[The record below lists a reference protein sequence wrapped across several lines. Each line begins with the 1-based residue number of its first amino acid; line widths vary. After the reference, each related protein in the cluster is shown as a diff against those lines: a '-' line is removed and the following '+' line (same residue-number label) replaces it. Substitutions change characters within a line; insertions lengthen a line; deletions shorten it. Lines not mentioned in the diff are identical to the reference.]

1 MEEWIPKTD
10 IGRRVQSR
18 QITDINHILDNG
30 IIILEPQIT
39 DILLPEMDNDLLMI
53 GQSKGKF
60 GGGRRRVFRQTQKKT
75 REGNKPRFA
84 AYAVVGNGDGIVGL
98 GYGKARE
105 TVPAREKALR
115 KAKLNLIKIAR
126 GSGSWEG
133 IVDEPHTIPFAVE
146 GKCGSVIVR
155 LKPAPKGKGLV
166 AEKEVQK
173 ILRLAGVQD
182 VWSESFGQTK
192 NKINLIKATEQALK
206 RLSTTKLRPQDR
218 KNLSV
223 SYGNTNPIA
232 IARTSSVERSL
243 PAERPAK
250 QSQPKK
256 PVVEVPDNAATTAKN
271 KPLKGVST
279 PLENVSGIGPS
290 TADALVAAGIDS
302 AEKLVASDLETLS
315 AVEGIGKATAKKIVA
330 AAKEAV
336 Q

>member
-10 IGRRVQSR
+10 IGQRVKSR
-18 QITDINHILDNG
+18 QITDINEILDNG
-30 IIILEPQIT
+30 QVILEPQIT
-39 DILLPEMDNDLLMI
+39 DTLLPEMENDLLLI

-105 TVPAREKALR
+105 TVPARDKALR
-115 KAKLNLIKIAR
+115 KAKISLFKIAR

-133 IVDEPHTIPFAVE
+133 TVNEPHTVPFTVE
-146 GKCGSVIVR
+146 GKCGSVVVR

-173 ILRLAGVQD
+173 ILRAAGVQD
-182 VWSESFGQTK
+182 VWSESWGQTK
-192 NKINLIKATEQALK
+192 NKINLIKATEAALK
-206 RLSTTKLRPQDR
+206 KLSTTKLRPQDV

-223 SYGNTNPIA
+223 SYGNVNPIA
-232 IARTSSVERSL
+232 IAASDSGKVKD
-243 PAERPAK
+243 AA
-250 QSQPKK
+250 PKK
-256 PVVEVPDNAATTAKN
+256 AVVEVPDTAASQSEN
-271 KPLKGVST
+271 KPLKGQST
-279 PLENVSGIGPS
+279 PLDFVSGVGPS
-290 TADALVAAGIDS
+290 MAEVLVAARIDS
-302 AEKLVASDLETLS
+302 AEKLAVASEEVLS
-315 AVEGIGKATAKKIVA
+315 KLEGIGKATAKKIIK
-330 AAKEAV
+330 AAKEAI

>member
-10 IGRRVQSR
+10 IGRRVKTR
-18 QITDINHILDNG
+18 QITDINEILDNG
-30 IIILEPQIT
+30 HIILEPQIT
-39 DILLPEMDNDLLMI
+39 DALLPEMENDLLLI

-105 TVPAREKALR
+105 TVPARDKALR
-115 KAKLNLIKIAR
+115 KAKISLFKIAR

-133 IVDEPHTIPFAVE
+133 TVDEPHTIPFTVE

-173 ILRLAGVQD
+173 ILRAAGVQD
-182 VWSESFGQTK
+182 VWSESWGQTK

-206 RLSTTKLRPQDR
+206 KLSTTKLRPQDV

-223 SYGNTNPIA
+223 SYGNVNPIA
-232 IARTSSVERSL
+232 IARSESDERR

-250 QSQPKK
+250 DVQPKK
-256 PVVEVPDNAATTAKN
+256 AVVEVPDNTASKAEN
-271 KPLKGVST
+271 KPLKGANT
-279 PLENVSGIGPS
+279 PLENVDGVGPS
-290 TADALVAAGIDS
+290 TAESLVGAGLDS
-302 AEKLVASDLETLS
+302 AEKVAASSVEVLS
-315 AVEGIGKATAKKIVA
+315 KLDGIGKATAKKIIA
-330 AAKEAV
+330 AAKEAI

>member
-10 IGRRVQSR
+10 LGKRVKSR
-18 QITDINHILDNG
+18 QITDINEILDNG
-30 IIILEPQIT
+30 HIILEPQIT
-39 DILLPEMDNDLLMI
+39 DTLLPEMENDLLLV

-105 TVPAREKALR
+105 TVPARDKAIR
-115 KAKLNLIKIAR
+115 KAKLNMFKIAR

-133 IVDEPHTIPFAVE
+133 TVDEPHTVPFTVE

-173 ILRLAGVQD
+173 ILRAAGVED

-192 NKINLIKATEQALK
+192 NKINLIKATEQALRK
-206 RLSTTKLRPQDR
+206 LSTTKLRPQDVQR
-218 KNLSV
+218 LSV
-223 SYGNTNPIA
+223 VYGNTKPIA
-232 IARTSSVERSL
+232 IAAKKESSA
-243 PAERPAK
+243 PERPAK
-250 QSQPKK
+250 EAKPKN
-256 PVVEVPDNAATTAKN
+256 PVVEVPDNTAEQAEN
-271 KPLKGVST
+271 KPLKGAVT
-279 PLENVSGIGPS
+279 PLENVSGIGSS
-290 TADALVAAGIDS
+290 TADTLREAGFDS
-302 AEKLVASDLETLS
+302 AEKIAAADEKTLSDLD
-315 AVEGIGKATAKKIVA
+315 GIGKATAKKLLSA
-330 AAKEAV
+330 AQEAI